1 MGRICRQRDMDL
13 KKRLQKGKVDEIQ
26 IPEAVVQPNLR
37 ISGKEK
43 FSGKIKRTTPS
54 SERRQGLDLKLI
66 IKKMNS
72 IRAKLIIAFLVPV
85 VLIIV
90 LGVLS
95 YSKSSKGLIESYES
109 STMSTMNNMSRYLNF
124 GAETI
129 ASKAK
134 TLNTNDILVKY
145 YSGEYQNNK
154 EEESTRFKEVRS
166 SITKEILSQDYIAN
180 VYIMSD
186 YGTAIS
192 GNGTAASKVVYSE
205 FMTSGE
211 GSILKASGS
220 EGVWV
225 GSHPYLDGL
234 SGTTDT
240 TYSFSYISNL
250 KGTDGKPVG
259 SIVLDVD
266 NNYVKDTVSGS
277 GFPTGSVVAFIS
289 GDGREIVSG
298 VIPEGFRF
306 SDQTYYLNAVAASRS
321 TEGREYVIFN
331 GSRYLFTYSKITS
344 NGSMICSVIP
354 EKMIVS
360 KANEVKKITF
370 MVVLLA
376 SIIAIGLGTFIAYGF
391 STSIHKVNDVLNLTK
406 EGDLTHYTSIK
417 RKDEFHIL
425 GRCINDVIDSMQ
437 KLIRKMTGTSATVS
451 KSAAVVSE
459 SSVILVNAT
468 RNISDAVNDIE
479 KGVTQQAQDAESCLL
494 QMADLADKINELY
507 SGTHNIEQ
515 IAGNTKTIVGSGM
528 GIVDNLSAKA
538 KDTSDVTKTVIS
550 DIQILESESQAIA
563 GIIETINGIAEQTN
577 LLSLNASIEAAR
589 AGEFGKG
596 FSVVASEI
604 RKLADQSL
612 KASNE
617 IAKIIQKIEMQTKKT
632 VNTAKYAQSIVI
644 SQEEAL
650 VSTVN
655 VFKDINQHVENLTD
669 NLNQIAFGVEGIEHA
684 KDDTLRAIESISAT
698 AQETAAAT
706 EELSVTAE
714 NQLSEVNRLN
724 SVVQQLNDDAVNL
737 EESVKVFRLT
747 NNSHD

>member
-1 MGRICRQRDMDL
+1 M
-13 KKRLQKGKVDEIQ
+13 KKKLIKGMSKETQ
-26 IPEAVVQPNLR
+26 TSAEEGIPDKKG
-37 ISGKEK
+37 IKKEK
-43 FSGKIKRTTPS
+43 S
-54 SERRQGLDLKLI
+54 SKKNMEKSTAGEQRKGLDWKGLFRKL
-66 IKKMNS
+66 NS
-72 IRAKLIIAFLVPV
+72 IRAKLILAFLVPV
-85 VLIIV
+85 ILIIV

-109 STMSTMNNMSRYLNF
+109 STLSTMNNMARYFDF
-124 GAETI
+124 GAETV

-134 TLNTNDILVKY
+134 TLNTNDVLVKY

-154 EEESTRFKEVRS
+154 DEETNRFKEVRS

-180 VYIMSD
+180 VYIMSG

-192 GNGTAASKVVYSE
+192 GNGTAASKLVYDD

-211 GSILKASGS
+211 GSILKASGA

-234 SGTTDT
+234 SGTNDT

-250 KGTDGKPVG
+250 KGTDGKTVG

-277 GFPTGSVVAFIS
+277 GFPTGSVVAFVS
-289 GDGREIVSG
+289 VDGREIISG
-298 VIPEGFRF
+298 VVPEGFKF
-306 SDQTYYLNAVAASRS
+306 TDQTYYQNAVAATRS
-321 TEGREYVIFN
+321 AEGSEYVSFN
-331 GSRYLFTYSKITS
+331 GGKYLFVYSKIES
-344 NGSMICSVIP
+344 NGSMLCSVIP
-354 EKMIVS
+354 QRVIVS
-360 KANEVKKITF
+360 KANEVRKITLL
-370 MVVLLA
+370 VVILA
-376 SIIAIGLGTFIAYGF
+376 SIIAIALGTFMASGF
-391 STSIHKVNDVLNLTK
+391 SNTIHKVNHVLNMT
-406 EGDLTHYTSIK
+406 EQGDLTHYTSIK
-417 RKDEFHIL
+417 RRDEFHIL
-425 GRCINDVIDSMQ
+425 GKCINDVIDSMQ

-451 KSAAVVSE
+451 KSAMVVSE
-459 SSVILVNAT
+459 SSGILVNAT
-468 RNISDAVNDIE
+468 RNISDAVSDIE
-479 KGVTQQAQDAESCLL
+479 KGVSQQAQDAESCLH
-494 QMADLADKINELY
+494 QMADLADKINKLY

-528 GIVDNLSAKA
+528 GIVDNLNAKA
-538 KDTSDVTKTVIS
+538 KDTTDVTKTVIS
-550 DIQILESESQAIA
+550 DIQNLESESQAIA

-596 FSVVASEI
+596 FSVVAAEI

-617 IAKIIQKIEMQTKKT
+617 IAKIIKRIEDQTRKT
-632 VNTAKYAQSIVI
+632 VNTAKYAQSIVL

-650 VSTVN
+650 ISTVS

-698 AQETAAAT
+698 SQETAAAT

-714 NQLSEVNRLN
+714 KQLEEVNKLN
-724 SVVQQLNDDAVNL
+724 DVVQQLNDDAVEL
-737 EESVKVFRLT
+737 EESVKVFKI
-747 NNSHD
+747 N

>member
-1 MGRICRQRDMDL
+1 MQDKDMNMKKKSVKEKGEEVQAMEAKIRQKRSASKKGNLSESRMINDNLSDHKEGL
-13 KKRLQKGKVDEIQ
+13 KLKSVIGKV
-26 IPEAVVQPNLR
+26 
-37 ISGKEK
+37 
-43 FSGKIKRTTPS
+43 
-54 SERRQGLDLKLI
+54 
-66 IKKMNS
+66 NS
-72 IRAKLIIAFLVPV
+72 IRTKLIMAFLVPV

-109 STMSTMNNMSRYLNF
+109 STLSTMNNMARYLDF
-124 GAETI
+124 GAETV

-145 YSGEYQNNK
+145 YSGEYQSDQ
-154 EEESTRFKEVRS
+154 EEESKRFKEMRS

-180 VYIMSD
+180 VYIMAD

-192 GNGTAASKVVYSE
+192 GNGTAASKIVYDD
-205 FMTSGE
+205 FMTTGDGAVLKSSGTD
-211 GSILKASGS
+211 
-220 EGVWV
+220 GVWV

-234 SGTTDT
+234 SGMDDT
-240 TYSFSYISNL
+240 TYAFSYISNL
-250 KGTDGKPVG
+250 KGTDGKPIG

-266 NNYVKDTVSGS
+266 DNYVIDTVAAS

-298 VIPEGFRF
+298 VVPEGFRF
-306 SDQTYYLNAVAASRS
+306 TEQTYYQKAVEESRS
-321 TEGREYVIFN
+321 KEGSKYVSFN
-331 GSRYLFTYSKITS
+331 GGNYLFTYSKIQN
-344 NGSMICSVIP
+344 NGSMLCSVIP
-354 EKMIVS
+354 EKMIVK
-360 KANEVKKITF
+360 KANEVRKITL
-370 MVVLLA
+370 VVVILA
-376 SIIAIGLGTFIAYGF
+376 SIVAIALGTYIANGY
-391 STSIHKVNDVLNLTK
+391 STSIRKVNNVLNLT
-406 EGDLTHYTSIK
+406 EQGDLTHYTSIK

-425 GRCINDVIDSMQ
+425 GKCINDVIDSMQ

-459 SSVILVNAT
+459 SSENLVNAT
-468 RNISDAVNDIE
+468 RSISDAVNDIE
-479 KGVTQQAQDAESCLL
+479 KGVTQQAEDAESCLH
-494 QMADLADKINELY
+494 QMSDLADKINELY
-507 SGTHNIEQ
+507 SGTHSIEQ

-550 DIQILESESQAIA
+550 DIQNLESESQAIA

-596 FSVVASEI
+596 FSVVAAEI

-617 IAKIIQKIEMQTKKT
+617 IAKIIQKIEVQTRKT
-632 VNTAKYAQSIVI
+632 VNTAQYAQSIVL

-650 VSTVN
+650 ESTVS
-655 VFKDINQHVENLTD
+655 VFKNINQHVEDLTD

-714 NQLSEVNRLN
+714 NQLAEVNRLN
-724 SVVQQLNDDAVNL
+724 AVVQQLNDDAVNL
-737 EESVKVFRLT
+737 EESVKVFKI
-747 NNSHD
+747 N